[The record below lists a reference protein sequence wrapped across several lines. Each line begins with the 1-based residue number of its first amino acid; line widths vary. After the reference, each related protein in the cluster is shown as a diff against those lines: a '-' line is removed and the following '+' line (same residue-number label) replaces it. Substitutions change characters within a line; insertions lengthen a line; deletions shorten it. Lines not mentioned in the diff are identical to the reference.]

1 MQERACWRSASTS
14 LVQPD
19 RSDAIAGKP
28 APTRL
33 PPATTNPCRSEL
45 AREPLASRSLRQT
58 AVMPSLAS
66 QLPQDPP
73 ATTNSC
79 RSELAR
85 DPLAPRSFIQT
96 AVMSSLASQLP
107 QDLPTTTNPC
117 RSELARDPLAPR
129 SFIQTA
135 EMPSLASQLPQDY
148 RQPPQTPVGAS
159 LLAIRWHL
167 ARSARPQRCHR
178 WQASSHKIRQP
189 VQIPVGAGL
198 PAIPRPRDLADR
210 PLCCHHG
217 HSGPRQGGQAGA
229 EDLPRNPPSASV
241 SRF

>member
-1 MQERACWRSASTS
+1 MPSLASQLPQDYRQPPQPPVGASLLAIRCTS
-14 LVQPD
+14 VVPPD
-19 RSDAIAGKP
+19 RRDAIAGKP
-28 APTRL
+28 APTKL
-33 PPATTNPCRSEL
+33 PPATTTPCRSEL
-45 AREPLASRSLRQT
+45 ARDPLAPRSLRQT

-73 ATTNSC
+73 ATTN
-79 RSELAR
+79 
-85 DPLAPRSFIQT
+85 
-96 AVMSSLASQLP
+96 
-107 QDLPTTTNPC
+107 PC

-129 SFIQTA
+129 SFRQTA
-135 EMPSLASQLPQDY
+135 VMPSLASQLPQNY
-148 RQPPQTPVGAS
+148 RQPPQPPVGAS
-159 LLAIRWHL
+159 LLAILWHPG
-167 ARSARPQRCHR
+167 RSARPQRCHL